1 MYAKVSAGTMNHWV
15 CGASATSI
23 AVLASTSAS
32 SSGSVK
38 PSTTTKHSI
47 TADATPVKQNGGQS
61 SAAGGLNVAT
71 GGPAASSA
79 KPSTGGGAPG
89 PMPTVQALLG
99 VAGGLVGVF
108 AVFL

>member
-1 MYAKVSAGTMNHWV
+1 MYAKISAGTVNHWV

-23 AVLASTSAS
+23 AVLASTSSS

-38 PSTTTKHSI
+38 PSTTKHTS
-47 TADATPVKQNGGQS
+47 ADATPIKQNGGQS
-61 SAAGGLNVAT
+61 SGAGGLNVAT

-79 KPSTGGGAPG
+79 KPSTGGAPG

-99 VAGGLVGVF
+99 VAGGLAGVF